1 MEKWLKESTRLFIN
15 DLLKEDLGLGHI
27 VDNGQGGITVMVSSV
42 MPKEPTVLDKI
53 QTTLKE
59 VSSDKIDQLAEKNL
73 QKILNYLNTLR

>member
-15 DLLKEDLGLGHI
+15 DLLKEDLGLGHM
-27 VDNGQGGITVMVSSV
+27 VDDGQAKTVMVSPV

-53 QTTLKE
+53 QTALKE
-59 VSSDKIDQLAEKNL
+59 VSSDKIDQLAERNL

>member
-15 DLLKEDLGLGHI
+15 DLLKEDLGLGHM
-27 VDNGQGGITVMVSSV
+27 VDDGQTKTVMVSPV

-53 QTTLKE
+53 QAALKE
-59 VSSDKIDQLAEKNL
+59 VSSNKIDQMAERNL

>member
-15 DLLKEDLGLGHI
+15 DLLKEDLGLGHM
-27 VDNGQGGITVMVSSV
+27 VDDGQTKTVMVNPV

-53 QTTLKE
+53 QTALKG

-73 QKILNYLNTLR
+73 QKILNYLNTLV

>member
-15 DLLKEDLGLGHI
+15 DLLKEDLGLGHM
-27 VDNGQGGITVMVSSV
+27 VDDGQTKTVMVSSV

-53 QTTLKE
+53 QTALKE
-59 VSSDKIDQLAEKNL
+59 VSSDKIDQMAERNL

>member
-15 DLLKEDLGLGHI
+15 DLLREDLGLGHM
-27 VDNGQGGITVMVSSV
+27 VDDGQNITVMLNPVT
-42 MPKEPTVLDKI
+42 PKEPTVLDKI
-53 QTTLKE
+53 QTALKG

>member
-15 DLLKEDLGLGHI
+15 DLLKEDLGLGHM
-27 VDNGQGGITVMVSSV
+27 VDDGQTKTVMVSLV

-53 QTTLKE
+53 QTALKG